1 MACLLAVMGPST
13 YGVLRNLVY
22 PEKPKDKSLDE
33 ISTVLEERFTE
44 KKVEIA
50 ERFRFYTAV
59 QESETIAQF
68 VSCLKK
74 LARYC
79 NFGDKLNDMIRD
91 RLVCGIKDRNTQ
103 KKLLVESGLTLEK
116 AIKVAIADEA
126 ANKSVAEL
134 AKARG
139 LGPTNEVHRMKATSS
154 KSSKS
159 KTNKEDNSQGGTK
172 CKHCGK
178 RNHPAEKCKFK
189 HATCHKCNKQGHIAP
204 VCKSSKKCQVHAV
217 EEKLSDS
224 EENTNEEFDDY

>member
-22 PEKPKDKSLDE
+22 PEKPKNKSVDE

-68 VSCLKK
+68 VSRLKK

-116 AIKVAIADEA
+116 AIKAAIAD
-126 ANKSVAEL
+126 
-134 AKARG
+134 
-139 LGPTNEVHRMKATSS
+139 
-154 KSSKS
+154 
-159 KTNKEDNSQGGTK
+159 
-172 CKHCGK
+172 
-178 RNHPAEKCKFK
+178 
-189 HATCHKCNKQGHIAP
+189 
-204 VCKSSKKCQVHAV
+204 
-217 EEKLSDS
+217 
-224 EENTNEEFDDY
+224 

>member
-1 MACLLAVMGPST
+1 MSESGQPGGATSQIPTQMTTTVGQLDNFDPNKEHWECYFERFEQFTVINNIAPERQVACLLAVMGPST

-68 VSCLKK
+68 VSRLKK

-116 AIKVAIADEA
+116 AIKAAIAD
-126 ANKSVAEL
+126 
-134 AKARG
+134 
-139 LGPTNEVHRMKATSS
+139 
-154 KSSKS
+154 
-159 KTNKEDNSQGGTK
+159 
-172 CKHCGK
+172 
-178 RNHPAEKCKFK
+178 
-189 HATCHKCNKQGHIAP
+189 
-204 VCKSSKKCQVHAV
+204 
-217 EEKLSDS
+217 
-224 EENTNEEFDDY
+224 

>member
-1 MACLLAVMGPST
+1 MTESGQPGGATSQIPTQMTTTAGQLDNFDPNKEHWECYFERFEQFTIINNIAPERQVACLLAVMGPWT

-33 ISTVLEERFTE
+33 ISTVLQERFTE

-68 VSCLKK
+68 VSRLKK

-79 NFGDKLNDMIRD
+79 NFGDELNDMIRD
-91 RLVCGIKDRNTQ
+91 RLVCGIKDRNTE

-126 ANKSVAEL
+126 ANKDVTEL

-139 LGPTNEVHRMKATSS
+139 LGSTNEVHRMKTTSS
-154 KSSKS
+154 KSSKAKKKIRHIS
-159 KTNKEDNSQGGTK
+159 RRNK
-172 CKHCGK
+172 
-178 RNHPAEKCKFK
+178 
-189 HATCHKCNKQGHIAP
+189 
-204 VCKSSKKCQVHAV
+204 V
-217 EEKLSDS
+217 
-224 EENTNEEFDDY
+224 